1 MTWNDVDA
9 ATKENQNDKIHVS
22 EHKPIPFGSVWIKW
36 KHIVVRNRC
45 ENEIVLS
52 MLQDCEGNLLR
63 YSKVR
68 AMLDLQTA
76 QQLNPLAD
84 YHHFR
89 PLCAFAHIRSE
100 EALLYK

>member
-52 MLQDCEGNLLR
+52 ML
-63 YSKVR
+63 
-68 AMLDLQTA
+68 
-76 QQLNPLAD
+76 
-84 YHHFR
+84 
-89 PLCAFAHIRSE
+89 
-100 EALLYK
+100 